1 MTIAGIV
8 VILKGRS
15 MNFEDQ
21 IEFKKHYKVLCY
33 FAWEMVRDTEVA
45 EDLVQDAFIA
55 YLNNKSKVSSDPM
68 AVRSFLYT
76 TIRNAAYNLNRKSKT
91 VQKYIGRQSLD
102 EMDSIDY
109 EHKVIRAEFMGEVAR
124 IVEGLPDS
132 CQNIFKLSYLDGLSN
147 QEIADHLE
155 ISVNTI
161 KTQKQRA
168 LRVLRQKIHPQYF
181 FFVLLLVLTTN

>member
-1 MTIAGIV
+1 
-8 VILKGRS
+8 

-33 FAWEMVRDTEVA
+33 FAWEMVKDTEVA

-55 YLNNKSKVSSDPM
+55 YLNNKSKISSDPM
-68 AVRSFLYT
+68 AVRSFLYS
-76 TIRNAAYNLNRKSKT
+76 TIRNAVYNLNRKSKT
-91 VQKYIGRQSLD
+91 VQKYIGRQSLNEID
-102 EMDSIDY
+102 PIDY
-109 EHKVIRAEFMGEVAR
+109 EHKIIRAEFMGEVAR

-132 CQNIFKLSYLDGLSN
+132 CQHIFKLSYLDGLSN
-147 QEIADHLE
+147 QEIADHLA

-181 FFVLLLVLTTN
+181 FLVLLLVLTSN